1 MGEEHG
7 TDWRDHV
14 IADPAVLAGTPVLR
28 GTRISVEFL
37 LDLLAA
43 GWTER
48 QVLDGYPTVTP
59 EGYRAALAYA
69 ADCVRERSIED
80 RGLSRPAE

>member
-1 MGEEHG
+1 MTSTH
-7 TDWRDHV
+7 TPIDWRGHITSDRAILV
-14 IADPAVLAGTPVLR
+14 GKPVLR

-48 QVLDGYPTVTP
+48 QVLDGYPMVTRD
-59 EGYRAALAYA
+59 GFRAALAYA
-69 ADCVRERSIED
+69 ADCVRARSNPD
-80 RGLSRPAE
+80 GCS